1 MTAEY
6 KRTRVSAFA
15 GAIAGVLATVAS
27 EAGANSDA
35 TFDCVIQPTEVV
47 ELSSSVSGIIGS
59 IEVDRSDPVEEGQVV
74 AKLQSDVEQ
83 AQVELSKQRA
93 GFDGEIVS
101 KRASLA
107 FAKRKQQ
114 RTQKLFNKKA
124 VPFHVLDEA
133 KTDAILA
140 ATELRNAEQNKRMA
154 ELELERAQ
162 ATLALRTVRSP
173 VSGVVVERLKSP
185 GEFVEDKPI
194 LRIAQLDPLRVE
206 VIVPVGRFGTIST
219 GMRAEVTPEL
229 VRKRK
234 YIAEVSIVDKVV
246 DAASGTFGVRLE
258 LPNPGNYIPGGLRCS
273 LTFLD

>member
-6 KRTRVSAFA
+6 KRALTGVIAALLTALATAA
-15 GAIAGVLATVAS
+15 GAAGH
-27 EAGANSDA
+27 A

-47 ELSSSVSGIIGS
+47 ELSSSVPGIIGA
-59 IEVDRSDPVEEGQVV
+59 IDVDRSDPVEKGQVV
-74 AKLQSDVEQ
+74 ANLQSAVEQ

-93 GFDGEIVS
+93 GFKGEIES

-107 FAKRKQQ
+107 FARRKQA

-124 VPFHVLDEA
+124 IPFHVLDEA
-133 KTDAILA
+133 KTDAVLA
-140 ATELRNAEQNKRMA
+140 ATELRTAEQNKRMA
-154 ELELERAQ
+154 ELELEQAE

-173 VSGVVVERLKSP
+173 VSGVVVERLQSP
-185 GEFVEDKPI
+185 GEFVEYKAI
-194 LRIAQLDPLRVE
+194 LRIAQIDPLRVE
-206 VIVPVGRFGTIST
+206 VIVPVAKFGTITT

-229 VRKRK
+229 ARKRT

-246 DAASGTFGVRLE
+246 DAASDTFGVRLE
-258 LPNPGNYIPGGLRCS
+258 LPNPGNFIPGGLRCS

>member
-1 MTAEY
+1 MMTAKC
-6 KRTRVSAFA
+6 KRALT
-15 GAIAGVLATVAS
+15 GASVVLMAVWMS
-27 EAGANSDA
+27 DAGANGDS

-47 ELSSSVSGIIGS
+47 ELSSPVPGIIDT
-59 IEVDRSDPVEEGQVV
+59 IDVDRSDPVEKGQVV
-74 AKLQSDVEQ
+74 AKLESAVEQ
-83 AQVELSKQRA
+83 AQVELSKQQA

-101 KRASLA
+101 KRASLD
-107 FAKRKQQ
+107 FARRSQQ

-140 ATELRNAEQNKRMA
+140 DTELRTAMENKRMA
-154 ELELERAQ
+154 ELELERAE
-162 ATLALRTVRSP
+162 ATLELRTVRTP
-173 VSGVVVERLKSP
+173 ISGVVVERLRSP
-185 GEFVEDKPI
+185 GERVEDTPI
-194 LRIAQLDPLRVE
+194 LTIAQLDPLRVE
-206 VIVPVGRFGTIST
+206 VIVPVGKFGTIKT

-229 VRKRK
+229 AKKRK

-258 LPNPGNYIPGGLRCS
+258 LPNPGNFIPGGLRCS

>member
-1 MTAEY
+1 MTATY
-6 KRTRVSAFA
+6 VRMTTR
-15 GAIAGVLATVAS
+15 AIALGAAIWAS
-27 EAGANSDA
+27 GAAANEIS

-47 ELSSSVSGIIGS
+47 ELSSSVPGIIDTIS
-59 IEVDRSDPVEEGQVV
+59 VDRSDPVEEGQVV

-93 GFDGEIVS
+93 GFEGEIES
-101 KRASLA
+101 KRASRD
-107 FAKRKQQ
+107 FAKRSRQ

-140 ATELRNAEQNKRMA
+140 ETELRTAEQNKRMA
-154 ELELERAQ
+154 ELELDRAE

-173 VSGVVVERLKSP
+173 ISGVVVERLKSP

-206 VIVPVGRFGTIST
+206 VIVPVGRFGTIAT

-229 VRKRK
+229 TKRRK
-234 YIAEVSIVDKVV
+234 YIAQVTIVDKVV

-258 LPNPGNYIPGGLRCS
+258 LPNPGNIIPGGLRCS
-273 LTFLD
+273 LTFVD

>member
-1 MTAEY
+1 MIAEY
-6 KRTRVSAFA
+6 KRIFA
-15 GAIAGVLATVAS
+15 GAIAALLAALATDV
-27 EAGANSDA
+27 GANNIS

-47 ELSSSVSGIIGS
+47 ELSSPVPGIIES
-59 IEVDRSDPVEEGQVV
+59 IDLDRSDPVEQGQVV
-74 AKLQSDVEQ
+74 AKLKSDVEQ

-93 GFDGEIVS
+93 GFEGEIES
-101 KRASLA
+101 KRASLS
-107 FAKRKQQ
+107 FARRSQE

-133 KTDAILA
+133 KTGAVLA

-154 ELELERAQ
+154 ELELERAE
-162 ATLALRTVRSP
+162 ATLALRVVRSP
-173 VSGVVVERLKSP
+173 ISGVVVERLKSP

-194 LRIAQLDPLRVE
+194 LSIAQLDPLRVE
-206 VIVPVGRFGTIST
+206 VIVPVAKHGTITT

-229 VRKRK
+229 ARKRK
-234 YIAEVSIVDKVV
+234 YIAQVIIVDKVV

-258 LPNPGNYIPGGLRCS
+258 LPNPGNFIPGGLRCS

>member
-6 KRTRVSAFA
+6 KRAFA
-15 GAIAGVLATVAS
+15 GLAAVLMSAWSMEASAGNDSV
-27 EAGANSDA
+27 
-35 TFDCVIQPTEVV
+35 FDCVIQPTEYV
-47 ELSSSVSGIIGS
+47 ELSSSVPGIIDT
-59 IEVDRSDPVEEGQVV
+59 IAVDRSDPVEKDQVV

-83 AQVELSKQRA
+83 AQVELSRQRA
-93 GFDGEIVS
+93 RFDSEIES
-101 KRASLA
+101 KRASLD
-107 FAKRKQQ
+107 FARRNQE
-114 RTQKLFNKKA
+114 RTQQLFNKKA

-140 ATELRNAEQNKRMA
+140 VTDLRNAEQNKRMA
-154 ELELERAQ
+154 ELELARAE

-173 VSGVVVERLKSP
+173 ISGVVVERLKAP
-185 GEFVEDKPI
+185 GEFIEDKPI

-206 VIVPVGRFGTIST
+206 VIVPVGKFGTIT
-219 GMRAEVTPEL
+219 KGMRAEVTPEL
-229 VRKRK
+229 ARKRT

>member
-1 MTAEY
+1 MIAEY
-6 KRTRVSAFA
+6 KRVFTGVTA
-15 GAIAGVLATVAS
+15 GLLMVLAVEVGA
-27 EAGANSDA
+27 AGDV

-47 ELSSSVSGIIGS
+47 ELSSSVSGIIGT
-59 IEVDRSDPVEEGQVV
+59 IDVDRSDPVDKDQVV
-74 AKLQSDVEQ
+74 ATLQSDVEQ
-83 AQVELSKQRA
+83 AQVDLSKQRA
-93 GFDGEIVS
+93 AFDGEIES

-133 KTDAILA
+133 KTDAVLA

-154 ELELERAQ
+154 ELELARAE

-229 VRKRK
+229 TKKRT
-234 YIAEVSIVDKVV
+234 YLAEVSIVDKVV

>member
-6 KRTRVSAFA
+6 KRALTGV
-15 GAIAGVLATVAS
+15 IAVLLTALAA
-27 EAGANSDA
+27 EAGAAGDA

-47 ELSSSVSGIIGS
+47 ELSSSVPGIIGA
-59 IEVDRSDPVEEGQVV
+59 INVDRSDPVEKGQVV
-74 AKLQSDVEQ
+74 ANLQSDVEQ

-93 GFDGEIVS
+93 GFEGEIES
-101 KRASLA
+101 KRASLG

-124 VPFHVLDEA
+124 IPFHVLDEA
-133 KTDAILA
+133 KTDAVLA
-140 ATELRNAEQNKRMA
+140 ATELRDAEQNKRMA
-154 ELELERAQ
+154 ELELERAE

-173 VSGVVVERLKSP
+173 ISGVVMERLKSP

-194 LRIAQLDPLRVE
+194 LRIAQIDPLRVE
-206 VIVPVGRFGTIST
+206 VIVPVGKFGTIST

-229 VRKRK
+229 ARKRK
-234 YIAEVSIVDKVV
+234 YIAQVTIVDKVV

-273 LTFLD
+273 LIFLD

>member
-1 MTAEY
+1 MTA
-6 KRTRVSAFA
+6 RGRRLSTSLLAGVLMSAA
-15 GAIAGVLATVAS
+15 SGAIAN
-27 EAGANSDA
+27 GAP

-47 ELSSSVSGIIGS
+47 ELSTPVPGIIDT
-59 IEVDRSDPVEEGQVV
+59 ITVDRSDPVDKDQVV

-83 AQVELSKQRA
+83 AEVDLARQRA
-93 GFDGEIVS
+93 GFDGEIES
-101 KRASLA
+101 KRASRD
-107 FAKRKQQ
+107 FTRRSQQ

-140 ATELRNAEQNKRMA
+140 ATELSNAEQNKRMA
-154 ELELERAQ
+154 ELELARAE
-162 ATLALRTVRSP
+162 ARLALRTVRSP
-173 VSGVVVERLKSP
+173 ISGVVVERLRSP
-185 GEFVEDKPI
+185 GERVEDTPI

-206 VIVPVGRFGTIST
+206 VIVPVGRFGTISK

-229 VRKRK
+229 AKKRK
-234 YIAEVSIVDKVV
+234 YIAQVTIVDKVI

-258 LPNPGNYIPGGLRCS
+258 LPNPGNFIPGGLRCS

>member
-6 KRTRVSAFA
+6 KRAFTGVTA
-15 GAIAGVLATVAS
+15 GLLMALAA
-27 EAGANSDA
+27 EAGAAGDEI
-35 TFDCVIQPTEVV
+35 FDCVIQPAEVV
-47 ELSSSVSGIIGS
+47 ELSSSVSGIIGT
-59 IEVDRSDPVEEGQVV
+59 IDVDRSDPVEKDQVV
-74 AKLQSDVEQ
+74 AQLQSDVEQ
-83 AQVELSKQRA
+83 AQVELSRQRA

-124 VPFHVLDEA
+124 IPFHVLDEA

-206 VIVPVGRFGTIST
+206 VIVPVDKYGTIST

-229 VRKRK
+229 ARKRT

-273 LTFLD
+273 LIFLE

>member
-1 MTAEY
+1 MTVEY
-6 KRTRVSAFA
+6 KRALASVMAV
-15 GAIAGVLATVAS
+15 IATAWAMEV
-27 EAGANSDA
+27 GANNDSV
-35 TFDCVIQPTEVV
+35 FDCVIQPTEYV
-47 ELSSSVSGIIGS
+47 ELSSPVPGIIDT
-59 IEVDRSDPVEEGQVV
+59 INVDRSDPVEKGQVV
-74 AKLQSDVEQ
+74 AKLKSDVEQ
-83 AQVELSKQRA
+83 AQVDLSKQRA
-93 GFDGEIVS
+93 DFDSEIES
-101 KRASLA
+101 KRASLS
-107 FAKRKQQ
+107 FARRSQE

-140 ATELRNAEQNKRMA
+140 ATELRTAQQNKRMA
-154 ELELERAQ
+154 ELEQARAE

-173 VSGVVVERLKSP
+173 ISGVVVERLKAP
-185 GEFVEDKPI
+185 GEFIEDKPI

-206 VIVPVGRFGTIST
+206 VIVPVGKFGTIKN

-229 VRKRK
+229 ARKRK
-234 YIAEVSIVDKVV
+234 YIAQVTIVDKVV

>member
-6 KRTRVSAFA
+6 KHVIV
-15 GAIAGVLATVAS
+15 GVIAIAVTAWAS
-27 EAGANSDA
+27 ESVATDVP
-35 TFDCVIQPTEVV
+35 TFDCVIQPTEFV
-47 ELSSSVSGIIGS
+47 ELSSPVPGIIDT
-59 IEVDRSDPVEEGQVV
+59 IDVDRSDPVEKDQVV
-74 AKLQSDVEQ
+74 AMLQSDVEQ

-93 GFDGEIVS
+93 GFDSEIES
-101 KRASLA
+101 KRASLS
-107 FAKRKQQ
+107 FARRNQE

-140 ATELRNAEQNKRMA
+140 ATELRTAEQNKRMA
-154 ELELERAQ
+154 ELELERAE

-173 VSGVVVERLKSP
+173 ISGVVVERLKAP
-185 GEFVEDKPI
+185 GEFIEDKPI

-206 VIVPVGRFGTIST
+206 VIVPVGRFGTIKN

-229 VRKRK
+229 ARKRK
-234 YIAEVSIVDKVV
+234 YIAQVTIVDKVV

>member
-1 MTAEY
+1 MAVGY
-6 KRTRVSAFA
+6 KYASV
-15 GAIAGVLATVAS
+15 GAIAVLAATWAS
-27 EAGANSDA
+27 GSAANNVP

-47 ELSSSVSGIIGS
+47 ELSSPVPGIIDTIS
-59 IEVDRSDPVEEGQVV
+59 VDRSDPVEKGQVV
-74 AKLQSDVEQ
+74 AKLQSGVEQ
-83 AQVELSKQRA
+83 AQVDLSKQRA
-93 GFDGEIVS
+93 SFEGEIES
-101 KRASLA
+101 KRASRQ
-107 FAKRKQQ
+107 FARRNQQ

-140 ATELRNAEQNKRMA
+140 DTELRTAEQNKRMA
-154 ELELERAQ
+154 ELELARAE

-173 VSGVVVERLKSP
+173 ISGVVVERLQSP

-206 VIVPVGRFGTIST
+206 VIVPVGKFGTITT

-229 VRKRK
+229 AKKRK
-234 YIAEVSIVDKVV
+234 YIAEVTIVDKVV

-273 LTFLD
+273 LKFLE

>member
-6 KRTRVSAFA
+6 KRAFA
-15 GAIAGVLATVAS
+15 GATTGLLMALAA
-27 EAGANSDA
+27 EAGSVGDEI
-35 TFDCVIQPTEVV
+35 FDCVIQPTEVV
-47 ELSSSVSGIIGS
+47 ELSSSVSGIIGT
-59 IEVDRSDPVEEGQVV
+59 IGVDRSDPVEKDQVV
-74 AKLQSDVEQ
+74 AQLQSDVEQ
-83 AQVELSKQRA
+83 AQVELSRQRA

-133 KTDAILA
+133 KTDAVLA

-194 LRIAQLDPLRVE
+194 LRIAKLDPLRVE
-206 VIVPVGRFGTIST
+206 VIVPVEKYGTIST

-229 VRKRK
+229 ARKRK

-258 LPNPGNYIPGGLRCS
+258 LPNPGNFIPGGLRCS
-273 LTFLD
+273 LIFLE

>member
-6 KRTRVSAFA
+6 KRAFT
-15 GAIAGVLATVAS
+15 GVTVGLLMALAA
-27 EAGANSDA
+27 EAGAA
-35 TFDCVIQPTEVV
+35 GGEIFDCVIQPTEVV
-47 ELSSSVSGIIGS
+47 ELSSSVSGIIDT
-59 IEVDRSDPVEEGQVV
+59 IDVDRSDPVEKGQVV
-74 AKLQSDVEQ
+74 ATLQSDVEQ
-83 AQVELSKQRA
+83 AQVELSEQRA
-93 GFDGEIVS
+93 GFNGEIES
-101 KRASLA
+101 KHASLA

-206 VIVPVGRFGTIST
+206 VIVPVEKYGTIATS
-219 GMRAEVTPEL
+219 MRAEVTPEL
-229 VRKRK
+229 ARKRK

-258 LPNPGNYIPGGLRCS
+258 LPNPGNFIPGGLRCS

>member
-1 MTAEY
+1 MTADI
-6 KRTRVSAFA
+6 KRIVTAATAVLTITWA
-15 GAIAGVLATVAS
+15 GA
-27 EAGANSDA
+27 AGANNVP

-47 ELSSSVSGIIGS
+47 ELSSSVPGIIES
-59 IEVDRSDPVEEGQVV
+59 IAVDRSDAVEEGQVV

-83 AQVELSKQRA
+83 AQVDLSKQRA
-93 GFDGEIVS
+93 GFDAEIES
-101 KRASLA
+101 KRANVG
-107 FAKRKQQ
+107 FKKRSQQ
-114 RTQKLFNKKA
+114 RTQKLYNKKA

-133 KTDAILA
+133 KTEAIQA
-140 ATELRNAEQNKRMA
+140 ATDLRSAEQTKRMA
-154 ELELERAQ
+154 ELELARAE

-173 VSGVVVERLKSP
+173 ISGVVMERLKSP
-185 GEFVEDKPI
+185 GEFIEDKPI

-229 VRKRK
+229 ARKRK
-234 YIAEVSIVDKVV
+234 YIAQVTIVDKVI

-258 LPNPGNYIPGGLRCS
+258 LPNPGNYIPGGLRCT